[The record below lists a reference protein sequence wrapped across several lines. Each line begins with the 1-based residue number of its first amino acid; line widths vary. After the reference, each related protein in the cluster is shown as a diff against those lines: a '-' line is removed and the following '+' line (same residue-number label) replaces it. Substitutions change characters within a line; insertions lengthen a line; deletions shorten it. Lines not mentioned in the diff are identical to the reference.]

1 MKKTKFKKMKL
12 SLIVI
17 KNYNCGVIRVKF
29 DVDLYSF
36 KSRDTYLIDPKNAK
50 IVNENEWNIIINEII
65 KNYED
70 YNKKMQ
76 NLKEKKINSKKGCR
90 KREKIKKYFSEDE
103 SD

>member
-1 MKKTKFKKMKL
+1 MKL
-12 SLIVI
+12 QLTVI

-29 DVDLYSF
+29 DADLYSF
-36 KSRDTYLIDPKNAK
+36 KSGETYLIDPKNAK

-76 NLKEKKINSKKGCR
+76 NLKEKK
-90 KREKIKKYFSEDE
+90 D
-103 SD
+103 